1 MSYKHTGIIYVHTQQ
16 YEICIPVHMD
26 TQINL
31 LLPTQIPI
39 TFNEAHVILT
49 NKRQPAAN
57 IQNHHTHTL
66 VHTHLHPPTH
76 IHTLVHTHTHLDTH
90 THLYTHTHTQ
100 SARQTDIYAQA
111 GRQTYGGREGQER
124 HYMPSTPPGRGL
136 CTVDCW
142 PGLKYPTMTPQAP
155 GCPGWTEL
163 CPCLLASQS
172 GNKQPVVFP
181 GCLGWVKIHYAV
193 VYWGHNLEISSLWY
207 FQVV

>member
-66 VHTHLHPPTH
+66 VHTHLHPHTH

-90 THLYTHTHTQ
+90 THLYTNTHTHTHKVP
-100 SARQTDIYAQA
+100 DK
-111 GRQTYGGREGQER
+111 QTYMHRQADKPMVAERVKSGIICLQHLLVGVFAQWIVGQ
-124 HYMPSTPPGRGL
+124 
-136 CTVDCW
+136 D
-142 PGLKYPTMTPQAP
+142 
-155 GCPGWTEL
+155 
-163 CPCLLASQS
+163 
-172 GNKQPVVFP
+172 
-181 GCLGWVKIHYAV
+181 
-193 VYWGHNLEISSLWY
+193 
-207 FQVV
+207 